1 MIWSG
6 ATGEG
11 LSENIRE
18 AYGFLASNYDRGDEI
33 FLLGFSRGAFTA
45 RSICSMINS
54 VGLLT
59 TRGMEDFYPI
69 FKDWE
74 NQDDIKHVTPWPD
87 RPFPDRPNIREVEYA
102 RELTSVCLDDYLLLR
117 PGLRRHSS
125 VSHV

>member
-1 MIWSG
+1 MIWGG

-45 RSICSMINS
+45 RSICAMINS

-59 TRGMEDFYPI
+59 MHGMDDFYPI

-74 NQDDIKHVTPWPD
+74 NQDNKKHVTAWPD
-87 RPFPDRPNIREVEYA
+87 RPFPDRPNIRELAYA
-102 RELTSVCLDDYLLLR
+102 RQLESVRLDAVLAAPPWLTTT
-117 PGLRRHSS
+117 
-125 VSHV
+125 

>member
-1 MIWSG
+1 MIWGG

-45 RSICSMINS
+45 RSICAMINS

-59 TRGMEDFYPI
+59 MRGMEDFYPI

-74 NQDDIKHVTPWPD
+74 NQDDKNHVTAWPD
-87 RPFPDRPNIREVEYA
+87 RPFPDRPNIRELEYA
-102 RELTSVCLDDYLLLR
+102 RQLESVCLDAVYAAPPWLTTT
-117 PGLRRHSS
+117 
-125 VSHV
+125 